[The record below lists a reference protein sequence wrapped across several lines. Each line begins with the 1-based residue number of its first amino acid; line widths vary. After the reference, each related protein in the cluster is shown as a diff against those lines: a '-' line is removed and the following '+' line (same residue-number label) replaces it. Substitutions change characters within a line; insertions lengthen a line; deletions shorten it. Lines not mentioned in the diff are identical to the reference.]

1 MTPDDL
7 VGKVAVVTG
16 AAGGI
21 GLAMAERFGRAR
33 MRVVVSDIDEER
45 LGLAVDSLRKQGI
58 AASAVAGDVSREADN
73 NDLAEVADA
82 MGTIAVV
89 CLNAGVVLLDDRLP
103 ALALEDWEWVL
114 GVNLWGPIH
123 GTRAFLPRL
132 LEHGR
137 GHLVYTASF
146 ASLGPARNPYQVSK
160 HGVHALATAVQAW
173 LRDSGSAVGATVL
186 YPGPVATE
194 IARSHDR
201 RPDRWQL
208 PRTDEPTMN
217 GRTVTELASAAA
229 AVGMAPADVADMVYG
244 AVLTGRPA
252 ILTHPNLIPK
262 VEAYFADVVA
272 SLRPPDAT

>member
-1 MTPDDL
+1 MTPQEL

-21 GLAMAERFGRAR
+21 GLALAERFGRAG

-45 LGLAVDSLRKQGI
+45 LAFAVDSLRAQGMV
-58 AASAVAGDVSREADN
+58 ASAVAGDASREADN
-73 NDLAEVADA
+73 DHLAEVADA
-82 MGTIAVV
+82 AGTIAVV

-103 ALALEDWEWVL
+103 TLALQDWDWVL

-132 LEHGR
+132 LDHGR

-160 HGVHALATAVQAW
+160 HGVHALATAVQAY
-173 LRDSGSAVGATVL
+173 LRDAGSAVGATVL

-194 IARSHDR
+194 IAHSHDR
-201 RPDRWQL
+201 RPERWQV
-208 PRTDEPTMN
+208 PRTGEPTMN
-217 GRTVTELASAAA
+217 GRTVTELATAAA
-229 AVGMAPADVADMVYG
+229 AVGLAPARVAEMVHD
-244 AVLTGRPA
+244 AVITGRPA

-272 SLRPPDAT
+272 SLRPPVGT